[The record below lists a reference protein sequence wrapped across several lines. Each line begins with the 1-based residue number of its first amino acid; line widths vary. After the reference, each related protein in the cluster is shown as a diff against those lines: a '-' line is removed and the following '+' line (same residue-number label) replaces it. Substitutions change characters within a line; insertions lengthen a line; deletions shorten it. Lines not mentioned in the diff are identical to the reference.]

1 MTGHWNSSLGKVLA
15 AQAHSTR
22 LITLDVKEMLPRVTG
37 LALHAVTH
45 RPDVG
50 PVDDVDLHL
59 LHEAV
64 HCV

>member
-1 MTGHWNSSLGKVLA
+1 M
-15 AQAHSTR
+15 
-22 LITLDVKEMLPRVTG
+22 TLDVKEMFSRVAG

-64 HCV
+64 HCIQGGYRPGTSF